1 MRHHII
7 ALVMMVGG
15 LLAAPPAWVDDTG
28 IAADEE
34 RFDLTAY
41 LENLDRYQKAMTAV
55 AISEGGEIIY
65 QSYNGMASIEGQMPL
80 DVDTKL
86 RVGSVT
92 KTVAA
97 VLVMQLVE
105 QDKLQ
110 LDTPLSDFYPE
121 VKNAELITIEQ
132 LLSHR
137 SGIFSF
143 TDDPDYMD
151 YMTESKTREE
161 MLAYLFSYDAKFEP
175 GSQHEYSNS
184 NYLLLGYI
192 LEDITDRPFS
202 VLVDER
208 IVKPLGLTNT
218 RFGGQIRPQDN
229 EALSYIYGK
238 GEWQLAPETDMSIPH
253 AAGALV
259 STAADLTTFITA
271 LFQGRLVSMDS
282 VQAMIT
288 MEGESAGGYGLG
300 IMRYPFGDQVAYGHN
315 GGIDGFRSHVSYL
328 PGPDVSLAVI
338 SNAMNYGLNQI
349 LIAAGSYY
357 FEQPFAVPDFTEKPI
372 VLSTRALK
380 KFKGR
385 YGTDALPL
393 EIKLWVENKQLMAQ
407 ATGQGAFPLTP
418 YADNRFKFE
427 GAGLEIVFEE
437 DAAFVLK
444 QGGGEFLFRKID

>member
-1 MRHHII
+1 MPHHII
-7 ALVMMVGG
+7 AVVMLVGG
-15 LLAAPPAWVDDTG
+15 LLAAAPAWVDDTG
-28 IAADEE
+28 IAAGEG
-34 RFDLTAY
+34 RFELTAY
-41 LENLDRYQKAMTAV
+41 LENLNRYQKAMTAV
-55 AISEGGEIIY
+55 AIAERGEIIY

-80 DVDTKL
+80 DADTKF
-86 RVGSVT
+86 RVGSIT

-97 VLVMQLVE
+97 VLVMQLIE
-105 QDKLQ
+105 QDQLQ

-161 MLAYLFSYDAKFEP
+161 MLDYLFSYDAKFAP

-202 VLVDER
+202 ALLHER

-229 EALSYIYGK
+229 EALSYVYGK
-238 GEWQLAPETDMSIPH
+238 GEWQPAPETDMSIPH

-271 LFQGRLVSMDS
+271 LFQGRLVSTDS

-288 MEGESAGGYGLG
+288 MEGESTGGYGLG
-300 IMRYPFGDQVAYGHN
+300 IISYPFGDLVAYGHN

-385 YGTDALPL
+385 YGAEALPL

-418 YADNRFKFE
+418 FAENRFTFE

-437 DAAFVLK
+437 NSAFVLK
-444 QGGGEFLFRKID
+444 QGGSEYLFHKMN

>member
-1 MRHHII
+1 MRYQII
-7 ALVMMVGG
+7 VVVMLVSG
-15 LLAAPPAWVDDTG
+15 LLAAQPAWVDDTG
-28 IAADEE
+28 VAAQEE
-34 RFDLTAY
+34 RLDLTAH
-41 LENLDRYQKAMTAV
+41 LENLDRYKKAMTAV
-55 AISEGGEIIY
+55 AIAEGGEIIF
-65 QSYNGMASIEGQMPL
+65 QSYNGMASIEDQIPI
-80 DVDTKL
+80 DADTKF
-86 RVGSVT
+86 RVGSIT

-105 QDKLQ
+105 QDKIR

-121 VKNAELITIEQ
+121 VANAELITIEQ

-143 TDDPDYMD
+143 TDDPDYMG
-151 YMTESKTREE
+151 YMTKTKSREE

-202 VLVDER
+202 ALVDEQ

-218 RFGGQIRPQDN
+218 RFGGQIRPQNN
-229 EALSYIYGK
+229 EALSYVYGK
-238 GEWQLAPETDMSIPH
+238 GEWQPASETDMSIPH

-259 STAADLTTFITA
+259 STVADLTTFITA
-271 LFQGRLVSMDS
+271 LFQGRLVSTDS

-288 MEGESAGGYGLG
+288 MEGEPTGDYGLG
-300 IMRYPFGDQVAYGHN
+300 IMKYPYGDQVAYGHN

-328 PGPDVSLAVI
+328 PGPDVALAVI
-338 SNAMNYGLNQI
+338 SNAMNYGLNPI

-357 FEQPFAVPDFTEKPI
+357 FKQPFAVPDFTEKPI
-372 VLSTRALK
+372 VLGTWALK

-393 EIKLWVENKQLMAQ
+393 EIELWVENKQLMAQ

-418 YADNRFKFE
+418 FADNRFKFE
-427 GAGLEIVFEE
+427 GAGLEIIFEE
-437 DAAFVLK
+437 DSAFVLK
-444 QGGGEFLFRKID
+444 QGGGEYLFHKMN

>member
-7 ALVMMVGG
+7 AVVLLVGG
-15 LLAAPPAWVDDTG
+15 ALAAQPAWVDDTG
-28 IAADEE
+28 VANGED
-34 RFDLTAY
+34 RLDLAAY
-41 LENLDRYQKAMTAV
+41 LESLDRYEKAMTAV
-55 AISEGGEIIY
+55 AIAEDGEIIY
-65 QSYNGMASIEGQMPL
+65 QSYNGMASIDDQMAL
-80 DVDTKL
+80 DADTKF
-86 RVGSVT
+86 RVGSIT

-151 YMTESKTREE
+151 YMTESKNREE

-202 VLVDER
+202 ALVHER

-229 EALSYIYGK
+229 EALSYVYGK
-238 GEWQLAPETDMSIPH
+238 GEWQPAPETDMSIPH
-253 AAGALV
+253 AAGALI

-271 LFQGRLVSMDS
+271 LFQG
-282 VQAMIT
+282 APCFN
-288 MEGESAGGYGLG
+288 GLG
-300 IMRYPFGDQVAYGHN
+300 SGDDYH
-315 GGIDGFRSHVSYL
+315 GG
-328 PGPDVSLAVI
+328 
-338 SNAMNYGLNQI
+338 
-349 LIAAGSYY
+349 
-357 FEQPFAVPDFTEKPI
+357 
-372 VLSTRALK
+372 
-380 KFKGR
+380 
-385 YGTDALPL
+385 
-393 EIKLWVENKQLMAQ
+393 
-407 ATGQGAFPLTP
+407 
-418 YADNRFKFE
+418 
-427 GAGLEIVFEE
+427 
-437 DAAFVLK
+437 
-444 QGGGEFLFRKID
+444 

>member
-7 ALVMMVGG
+7 AIVLLVGG
-15 LLAAPPAWVDDTG
+15 SLASPPAWVDDTG
-28 IAADEE
+28 IAAGEE

-41 LENLDRYQKAMTAV
+41 LENLNRYEKAMTAV
-55 AISEGGEIIY
+55 AIAEGGEIIY
-65 QSYNGMASIEGQMPL
+65 QSYNGMASVDDQLPI
-80 DVDTKL
+80 DADTKF
-86 RVGSVT
+86 RVGSIT

-151 YMTESKTREE
+151 YMTESKSREE
-161 MLAYLFSYDAKFEP
+161 MLAYLCSYDAKFEP
-175 GSQHEYSNS
+175 GSRHEYSNS

-202 VLVDER
+202 ALVRER

-229 EALSYIYGK
+229 EALSYVYGK
-238 GEWQLAPETDMSIPH
+238 GEWQPSPETDMSIPH
-253 AAGALV
+253 AAGALI

-271 LFQGRLVSMDS
+271 LFQGHLVSTDS

-288 MEGESAGGYGLG
+288 MEGESTGGYGLG
-300 IMRYPFGDQVAYGHN
+300 IMRYPFGDLVAYGHN
-315 GGIDGFRSHVSYL
+315 GGIDGFRSHVSYM
-328 PGPDVSLAVI
+328 PESDVALAVI

-357 FEQPFAVPDFTEKPI
+357 FEQPFAVQDFTEKPI

-385 YGTDALPL
+385 YGTEALPL
-393 EIKLWVENKQLMAQ
+393 EIKLWVENKQLIAQ
-407 ATGQGAFPLTP
+407 ATGQSAFPLTP
-418 YADNRFKFE
+418 FAGNRFKFE
-427 GAGLEIVFEE
+427 GAGLEIVFEGNY
-437 DAAFVLK
+437 DFILK
-444 QGGGEFLFRKID
+444 QGGGEYLFHKMN

>member
-7 ALVMMVGG
+7 AVVLLVGG
-15 LLAAPPAWVDDTG
+15 LLVAPPAWVDDTG
-28 IAADEE
+28 ITAGDE

-55 AISEGGEIIY
+55 AIAEGGEIIY
-65 QSYNGMASIEGQMPL
+65 QSYNGMASIEGQLPL
-80 DVDTKL
+80 DADTKF
-86 RVGSVT
+86 RVGSIT

-143 TDDPDYMD
+143 TDDPEYMD

-161 MLAYLFSYDAKFEP
+161 MLAYLFSYDAKFKP

-202 VLVDER
+202 ALVDER

-229 EALSYIYGK
+229 EALSYVYGK
-238 GEWQLAPETDMSIPH
+238 GEWQPAPETDMSIPH

-288 MEGESAGGYGLG
+288 MEGESSGGYGLG

-372 VLSTRALK
+372 VLSSRALK

-407 ATGQGAFPLTP
+407 ATGQGAFQLTP
-418 YADNRFKFE
+418 FADNRFKFE

>member
-1 MRHHII
+1 MRHQII
-7 ALVMMVGG
+7 AVVMLVGSF
-15 LLAAPPAWVDDTG
+15 LAAAPAWVDDIG
-28 IAADEE
+28 IAAGEG

-41 LENLDRYQKAMTAV
+41 LENLNRYQKAMTAV
-55 AISEGGEIIY
+55 AIAESGEIIY
-65 QSYNGMASIEGQMPL
+65 QSYNGMASIDDQLPI
-80 DVDTKL
+80 DADTKF
-86 RVGSVT
+86 RVGSIT

-132 LLSHR
+132 LLRHR

-151 YMTESKTREE
+151 YMTESKSREE

-208 IVKPLGLTNT
+208 IVTPLGLTNT
-218 RFGGQIRPQDN
+218 RFGGQIRPQGN
-229 EALSYIYGK
+229 EAISYVYGK
-238 GEWQLAPETDMSIPH
+238 GKWQPAPETDMSIPH

-259 STAADLTTFITA
+259 STAADLTTFITG
-271 LFQGRLVSMDS
+271 LFAGRLVSTDS
-282 VQAMIT
+282 VQTMIT
-288 MEGESAGGYGLG
+288 MEGESSGGYGLG
-300 IMRYPFGDQVAYGHN
+300 IMRYPFGDLVAYGHN

-328 PGPDVSLAVI
+328 PGLDVSLAVI

-385 YGTDALPL
+385 YGSDALPL
-393 EIKLWVENKQLMAQ
+393 EIKLWVEKKQLMAQ

-418 YADNRFKFE
+418 FAENRFKFE
-427 GAGLEIVFEE
+427 RAGLEIVFDENSG
-437 DAAFVLK
+437 FVLK
-444 QGGGEFLFRKID
+444 QGGGEYLFQKMN

>member
-1 MRHHII
+1 MRHQII
-7 ALVMMVGG
+7 AVVLLIGGSLV
-15 LLAAPPAWVDDTG
+15 AQPAWVDDTG
-28 IAADEE
+28 VADDED
-34 RFDLTAY
+34 RLDLTAY
-41 LENLDRYQKAMTAV
+41 LENLDRYEKAMTAV
-55 AISEGGEIIY
+55 AIAESGEIIY
-65 QSYNGMASIEGQMPL
+65 QSYNGMASIDDQLPI
-80 DVDTKL
+80 DADTKF
-86 RVGSVT
+86 RVGSIT

-132 LLSHR
+132 LLRHR

-151 YMTESKTREE
+151 YMTESKSREE

-175 GSQHEYSNS
+175 GSQHGYSNS

-208 IVKPLGLTNT
+208 IVTPLGLTNT
-218 RFGGQIRPQDN
+218 RFGGQIRPKGN
-229 EALSYIYGK
+229 EAISYVYGK
-238 GEWQLAPETDMSIPH
+238 EKWQPARETDMSIPH

-271 LFQGRLVSMDS
+271 LFQGRLVSTDS
-282 VQAMIT
+282 VQMMIT
-288 MEGESAGGYGLG
+288 IEGESSGGYGLG
-300 IMRYPFGDQVAYGHN
+300 IMRYPFGDLVAYGHN

-372 VLSTRALK
+372 VLSARALK
-380 KFKGR
+380 KFKGW
-385 YGTDALPL
+385 YGSDALPL

-407 ATGQGAFPLTP
+407 ATGQGAFPLT
-418 YADNRFKFE
+418 AFAKNRFKFE
-427 GAGLEIVFEE
+427 GAGLEIVFDETSG
-437 DAAFVLK
+437 FVLK
-444 QGGGEFLFRKID
+444 QGGGEYLFQKMN